1 MLVHYTTPGITQ
13 ETITI
18 GSYSASNAQIG
29 GHYLSAD
36 GTLNFTE
43 GRTEDFIDITIL
55 GNPLNPGETRLMY
68 VDIDPVHPAE
78 GGDFLRGQY
87 RLYMQFL
94 SSLASFASSSY
105 ASCEHLVSALGPST
119 LV

>member
-55 GNPLNPGETRLMY
+55 GNPLNAGETRLVY
-68 VDIDPVHPAE
+68 VDLDPVHPAE
-78 GGDFLRGQY
+78 GSVFLRGQY
-87 RLYMQFL
+87 RLYMQRLFTWVVVVIVYFL
-94 SSLASFASSSY
+94 YYNSNNLTY
-105 ASCEHLVSALGPST
+105 RTRE
-119 LV
+119 